1 MELGTKLRQAR
12 LDAGLSQRQLC
23 EGIVTRNM
31 LSQIENGAAKP
42 SMDTLRLLA
51 ARLEKPLSWFLE
63 ENALTSPNQEVMDL
77 ARSALE
83 EDRWADVLKALE
95 DFRGPDDSFCREAA
109 LLRYLALTELG
120 ASALEEGRLPYAR
133 TLLCQAG
140 EVSCVYIT
148 EAMEQRRRVL
158 LVRSGGDA
166 PLPDCDEVLLLRAQQ
181 AHKEGRPERALVLLQ
196 ACEERR
202 HRWQLLCGLA
212 HMARKDY
219 AAATEHLLAA
229 EEEYP
234 AQTRPRLEE
243 AFRELGDF
251 KRAYEYACKNR
262 GI

>member
-1 MELGTKLRQAR
+1 M
-12 LDAGLSQRQLC
+12 
-23 EGIVTRNM
+23 
-31 LSQIENGAAKP
+31 
-42 SMDTLRLLA
+42 
-51 ARLEKPLSWFLE
+51 
-63 ENALTSPNQEVMDL
+63 
-77 ARSALE
+77 
-83 EDRWADVLKALE
+83 
-95 DFRGPDDSFCREAA
+95 
-109 LLRYLALTELG
+109 
-120 ASALEEGRLPYAR
+120 
-133 TLLCQAG
+133 
-140 EVSCVYIT
+140 
-148 EAMEQRRRVL
+148 
-158 LVRSGGDA
+158 
-166 PLPDCDEVLLLRAQQ
+166 PDCDEVLLLRAQQ